1 MTVVAGF
8 ETCGWGASR
17 MVNRRE
23 RDLDTTTLS
32 RCSLTRSSSIRITL
46 LSAVP
51 LLSSSMVAPY
61 LWLG

>member
-23 RDLDTTTLS
+23 RDLGARRGVS
-32 RCSLTRSSSIRITL
+32 
-46 LSAVP
+46 
-51 LLSSSMVAPY
+51 
-61 LWLG
+61 GHGG